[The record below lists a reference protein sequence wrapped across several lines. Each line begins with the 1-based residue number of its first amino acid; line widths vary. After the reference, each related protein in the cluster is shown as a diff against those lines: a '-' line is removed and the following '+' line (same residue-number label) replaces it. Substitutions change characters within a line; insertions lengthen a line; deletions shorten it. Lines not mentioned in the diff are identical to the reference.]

1 MNNSDS
7 ERDIFDS
14 TGDGFDGGDR
24 GERGDGFEGGDRGDG
39 FEGGDRDDEGLD
51 EMEIYEEDLASSSS
65 TPSTE
70 TEELFDEIVG
80 HIEDIIMDDDFQVL
94 QNSFME
100 EYYEEF
106 EDAEENKF
114 IYTDIHHNYV
124 QSLEHFMEQQL
135 CRRMPGFSMSSF
147 MSELSRQRKELEGE
161 IFEMLLTFTDFEAF
175 KEMMLDYRS
184 DKEGRGIDLS
194 DGICITSMPR

>member
-24 GERGDGFEGGDRGDG
+24 GERGDG

-70 TEELFDEIVG
+70 TEEASNISRV
-80 HIEDIIMDDDFQVL
+80 
-94 QNSFME
+94 
-100 EYYEEF
+100 
-106 EDAEENKF
+106 
-114 IYTDIHHNYV
+114 
-124 QSLEHFMEQQL
+124 SL
-135 CRRMPGFSMSSF
+135 RR
-147 MSELSRQRKELEGE
+147 
-161 IFEMLLTFTDFEAF
+161 
-175 KEMMLDYRS
+175 
-184 DKEGRGIDLS
+184 RGL
-194 DGICITSMPR
+194 